1 MEAKNINY
9 HSIFILYLF
18 KKMPPSEGHDA
29 TCARMVHH
37 DADLVCNFELCSLS
51 SLFQVL
57 GMCIFLIYFRMSTT
71 KLIST
76 KGLQERVS
84 LALMSP
90 NL

>member
-1 MEAKNINY
+1 
-9 HSIFILYLF
+9 
-18 KKMPPSEGHDA
+18 MPPSEGYDA